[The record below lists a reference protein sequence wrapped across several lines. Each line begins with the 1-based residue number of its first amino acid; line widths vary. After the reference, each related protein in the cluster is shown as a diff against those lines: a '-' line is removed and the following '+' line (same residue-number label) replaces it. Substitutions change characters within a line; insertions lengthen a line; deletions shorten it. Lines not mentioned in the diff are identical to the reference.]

1 MVSLIIENY
10 KCFSR
15 QKIEFNEVTVLA
27 GGNSVGKSS
36 VIQALLLSRIC
47 LEKIRSTIAKGTVM
61 PIGNDVKIPLNG
73 VFSMSMGNSVEVLNR
88 DAEDEFIK
96 FNFVKSNDEAGG
108 VSFIAPQKE
117 DAGYSLRFN
126 GFTGSTQIWD
136 SISLGKDQ
144 FYYLNAERIGPRL
157 RYEVEDT
164 DYIHAGWNG
173 ELAIQV
179 LGQYSLTTIPEN
191 RCYDEKE
198 PNQLLTQAR
207 LWLDFII
214 PGTRLDDARIY
225 REIKTA
231 EITLGNSRPTNV
243 GFGLSYVLPIL
254 INGLIAQNNCLFIVE
269 NPEAH
274 LHPMGQSNIGKFL
287 AKIANAGVQVII
299 ETHSEHVINGIR
311 LAALEG
317 KIRHNR
323 VHVNF
328 FDREEKLVRVM
339 PIKLNEK
346 ADLSDWPIGFFDQ
359 QERDLASIFR
369 MKRQLKL

>member
-1 MVSLIIENY
+1 
-10 KCFSR
+10 
-15 QKIEFNEVTVLA
+15 
-27 GGNSVGKSS
+27 
-36 VIQALLLSRIC
+36 
-47 LEKIRSTIAKGTVM
+47 
-61 PIGNDVKIPLNG
+61 
-73 VFSMSMGNSVEVLNR
+73 MSMGNSVEVLNR
-88 DAEDEFIK
+88 NAEDESIK
-96 FNFVKSNDEAGG
+96 FNFVNSVAESGG
-108 VSFIAPQKE
+108 VSFFAPQKE

-126 GFTGSTQIWD
+126 GFTGSRQFLD
-136 SISLGKDQ
+136 SIPLGKDQ

-179 LGQYSLTTIPEN
+179 LGQHLFLPIPEG
-191 RCYDEKE
+191 RCYNPNE

-207 LWLDFII
+207 LWLDFIT

-225 REIKTA
+225 SEIKTA

-254 INGLIAQNNCLFIVE
+254 VNGLIAQKGCLVIVE

-287 AKIANAGVQVII
+287 AKIANTGVQVII

-317 KIRHNR
+317 SIIHDR
-323 VHVNF
+323 VQVNF
-328 FDREEKLVRVM
+328 FDREEKSVRVV

-346 ADLSDWPIGFFDQ
+346 ADLTDWPLGFFDQ
-359 QERDLASIFR
+359 QEKDLASIFR
-369 MKRQLKL
+369 LKR